1 MKKIT
6 TLLFLI
12 QFLTIPFFIS
22 AQTRVVC
29 VGNSITAG
37 YTLSDASTQA
47 WPAQLGKMLGSSYSV
62 LNCGVSG
69 TTMLKKTN
77 SPYWNTG
84 SFTNAKNFNPD
95 IVIISLGTNDAH
107 PSNWIYKNDFYNDY
121 SAMIDEFRQNGRNP
135 KIYVCFPATNF
146 GDTAQMNNTQNEVI
160 PLISQISL
168 AKNAGIIDY
177 NTPTRNQRNTLY
189 NDNLHPNAAGALVL
203 ANTAF
208 NAITASI
215 PAFYKDCSYG
225 GYAIKLGIGD
235 YNLNDLTARGIS
247 NDDISSIKVP
257 AGYKVFGYVSDN
269 FTGNYITLT
278 ADNNCLG
285 GWDNLITS
293 VRVRANGVTGKNGTY
308 SLKNRNS
315 GKYMDLTGGNTADGT
330 AIIQWNGNGGN
341 NQQFTLT
348 DVGDGAYR
356 INSVASGK
364 AIDVYGA
371 STNNAS
377 KVIQWTY
384 GNGLNQ
390 HYILL
395 AADNGYYKLK
405 AAHSGRILEVYGGG
419 TNAGDALSQY
429 DDNNQTHGHWLLA
442 AAGSTSKSVNKD
454 DNVKNIDSPDS
465 NNEVS
470 KVTVFP
476 NPTSSELTVT
486 KVPANSKIVV
496 TDMNGQV
503 QLSLISSE
511 KGGDFKIDIRSL
523 KVGTYIVKI
532 GDNDS
537 SLKFIKN

>member
-1 MKKIT
+1 MKKAT
-6 TLLFLI
+6 PFLLVL
-12 QFLTIPFFIS
+12 LLVVPFFIS

-29 VGNSITAG
+29 IGDSITEG
-37 YTLSDASTQA
+37 YTLSDGTQA

-77 SPYWNTG
+77 SPYWNTNALN
-84 SFTNAKNFNPD
+84 NAKNFNPQ
-95 IVIISLGTNDAH
+95 IVIIALGTNDGH

-135 KIYVCFPATNF
+135 IIYVCFPATSY
-146 GDTAQMNNTQNEVI
+146 GDTNQMNNIQNEII

-168 AKNAGIIDY
+168 TKNATIIDY

-215 PAFYKDCSYG
+215 PAFYKDCNYG
-225 GYAIKLGIGD
+225 GYGIKLGIGD
-235 YNLNDLTARGIS
+235 YNLSALAARGIS

-257 AGYKVFGYVSDN
+257 LGYKIFGYVSDN
-269 FTGNYITLT
+269 FTGNYVTLT
-278 ADNNCLG
+278 NDNNCLG
-285 GWDNLITS
+285 GWDNTITS

-315 GKYMDLTGGNTADGT
+315 GKYMDLAGGNMADGA

-341 NQQFTLT
+341 NQRFTFT

-364 AIDVYGA
+364 VIDVYGA
-371 STNNAS
+371 SANNAS

-405 AAHSGRILEVYGGG
+405 AAHSGRIIEVYGGG
-419 TNAGDALSQY
+419 INAGDALSQY
-429 DDNNQTHGHWLLA
+429 DDNNQPHGHWLLA
-442 AAGSTSKSVNKD
+442 TAGSTLKPA
-454 DNVKNIDSPDS
+454 NIAESS
-465 NNEVS
+465 LSSTEEVS
-470 KVTVFP
+470 TVSIFP
-476 NPTSSELTVT
+476 NPSSASVTVT
-486 KVPANSKIVV
+486 KVPANAKIVV
-496 TDMNGQV
+496 VDMNGRV
-503 QLSLISSE
+503 QLSLKSTE
-511 KGGDFKIDIRSL
+511 KEGDFKIDISSL
-523 KVGTYIVKI
+523 EMGTYIIKI
-532 GDNDS
+532 GDDNAT
-537 SLKFIKN
+537 LKFIKN